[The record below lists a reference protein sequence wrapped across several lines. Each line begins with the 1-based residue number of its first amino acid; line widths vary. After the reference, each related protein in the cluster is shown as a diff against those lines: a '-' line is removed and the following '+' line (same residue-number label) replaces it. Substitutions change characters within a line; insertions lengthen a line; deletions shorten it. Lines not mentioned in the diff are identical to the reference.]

1 MTAGTVEK
9 HQRRLAGVA
18 GVQVAGAHSPRVE
31 VTLRER
37 DALEIA
43 PDALELR
50 HSSPS
55 LDGENLIL
63 VFCKHSAHLSH
74 IHVHYSQSITLGS
87 ASVKEGAPWLHR
99 SARQPPTPH
108 RTVRPA
114 RRPWPGVWRRC
125 NWSPTSRTG
134 LTVQQVADDIGVHR
148 TIAYRLLSTL
158 AQFRMVAKGEDSRY
172 RSAAALAV
180 LGASFDNNVRQLS
193 VPTLRG
199 LADELGTTVSL
210 LVAEGDQQVAI
221 AVIVPTNV
229 FYQLSFHEGSRYPLE
244 RGAAGIALLAS
255 MPPRP
260 GERDLVPQA
269 RQQGWII
276 THGEVEPNTYG
287 LAVPVRRRPPSPPT
301 CINLISHRE
310 DVVMGGRD
318 AVIKAADELS
328 AILS

>member
-1 MTAGTVEK
+1 MTE
-9 HQRRLAGVA
+9 
-18 GVQVAGAHSPRVE
+18 S
-31 VTLRER
+31 
-37 DALEIA
+37 IA
-43 PDALELR
+43 STAP
-50 HSSPS
+50 
-55 LDGENLIL
+55 N
-63 VFCKHSAHLSH
+63 
-74 IHVHYSQSITLGS
+74 
-87 ASVKEGAPWLHR
+87 GAPGSQTL
-99 SARQPPTPH
+99 ARGLAALQL
-108 RTVRPA
+108 VA
-114 RRPWPGVWRRC
+114 A
-125 NWSPTSRTG
+125 SRTG

-158 AQFRMVAKGEDSRY
+158 AQFRMVAKGEDGRY
-172 RSAAALAV
+172 RSAAGLAV

-221 AVIVPTNV
+221 AVIVPSNV
-229 FYQLSFHEGSRYPLE
+229 FYQLNFHEGSRYPLE

-255 MPPRP
+255 MPSRP
-260 GERDLVPQA
+260 SERDLVPQA

-287 LAVPVRRRPPSPPT
+287 LAVPVKRRPPSPPT

-310 DVVMGGRD
+310 DVVMEGRD
-318 AVIKAADELS
+318 AVIKAANELS